1 MVWPSFAHGLLMGKI
16 LSSCPVTIPIH
27 LNNDD
32 SSNIRGAIGVKE
44 DINKAIKSTAR
55 TITRTKLSDKVN
67 SENVLQKANLK
78 CLNESVASIMATT
91 VWKSKQSMDPLGQRL
106 FRERT
111 CVRKLRSATSNE
123 TPQPVP
129 GYPKLAS
136 NLMARIWNDIPELR
150 NATTLSAARVIS
162 KKWAKG
168 VPR

>member
-1 MVWPSFAHGLLMGKI
+1 MSQQV
-16 LSSCPVTIPIH
+16 SC
-27 LNNDD
+27 
-32 SSNIRGAIGVKE
+32 
-44 DINKAIKSTAR
+44 INH
-55 TITRTKLSDKVN
+55 V
-67 SENVLQKANLK
+67 
-78 CLNESVASIMATT
+78 VAT

-111 CVRKLRSATSNE
+111 CVLKLRSTTSNE

-136 NLMARIWNDIPELR
+136 NLMARIWNDIPELQ